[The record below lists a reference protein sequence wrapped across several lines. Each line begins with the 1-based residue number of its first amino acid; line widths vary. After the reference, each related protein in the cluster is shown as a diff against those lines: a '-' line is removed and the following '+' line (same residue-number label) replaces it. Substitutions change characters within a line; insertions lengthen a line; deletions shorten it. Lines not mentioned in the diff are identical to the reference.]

1 MRPPL
6 TPPLTSPLTSRAAP
20 MLAQAELRPT
30 RQRLAVVAALARSEK
45 PLTAQALH
53 AQLARDEHGP
63 GLATVY
69 RALQALAQAGLA
81 RTFAAREGEQAYK
94 LCEPEHH
101 HHLICDRCGEVVE
114 IPSCE
119 VESWAASVA
128 AKRGFV
134 VRSHQADIHGLCAAC
149 AAGGQVSGG

>member
-1 MRPPL
+1 MR
-6 TPPLTSPLTSRAAP
+6 TPVTSEAAP

-30 RQRLAVVAALARSEK
+30 RQRMVVVEALARSEK
-45 PLTAQALH
+45 PVTAQGLH
-53 AQLARDEHGP
+53 AQLSRDGYGP

-69 RALQALAQAGLA
+69 RTLQALAHAGLA

-101 HHLICDRCGEVVE
+101 HHLICDRCGSVVE

-119 VESWAASVA
+119 VESWATAVA

-134 VRSHQADIHGLCAAC
+134 VRSHQADIQGLCARC
-149 AAGGQVSGG
+149 ASGG

>member
-1 MRPPL
+1 M
-6 TPPLTSPLTSRAAP
+6 SQDAAP
-20 MLAQAELRPT
+20 MLALAELRPT
-30 RQRLAVVAALARSEK
+30 RQRTAVVEALARSEK

-53 AQLARDEHGP
+53 AQLSGDPRGP

-69 RALQALAQAGLA
+69 RTLQALAQAGLA

-101 HHLICDRCGEVVE
+101 HHLICDRCGSVVE

-119 VESWAASVA
+119 VEPWASSVA

-134 VRSHQADIHGLCAAC
+134 VRSHQADIHGLCAEC

>member
-1 MRPPL
+1 
-6 TPPLTSPLTSRAAP
+6 
-20 MLAQAELRPT
+20 MLAQAKLRPT
-30 RQRLAVVAALARSEK
+30 RQRTAIVEGLAGSER

-53 AQLARDEHGP
+53 AQLSRGGYGP

-69 RALQALAQAGLA
+69 RTLQALVQAGLA
-81 RTFAAREGEQAYK
+81 RTFVAREGEQAYK

-101 HHLICDRCGEVVE
+101 HHLICDRCGSVVE

-119 VESWAASVA
+119 VESWAKSVA

-134 VRSHQADIHGLCAAC
+134 VRSHQADIHGLCAGC
-149 AAGGQVSGG
+149 AAGG